1 MGLLDGKKGLI
12 LNVAN
17 DRSIAWHIGHNAI
30 KHGATCGFGY
40 LVMGDADKSLRRAKK
55 SMDELGAGA
64 DVFLHQCDVTSD
76 ESIARFFAA
85 AKDRFGTIDFVVHS
99 LAFANKDYL
108 KRDLGVFTSTPR
120 EVFSQACDVSA
131 YSLIALTRAALP
143 LMPDGGSVVAMSY
156 YGADKV
162 IPGYNIMG
170 VAKAA
175 LESTARYLAFDLG
188 EKKIRVNCIS
198 AGPIKTLAAMGV
210 GGIDEMLEYTPKKAP
225 LKRNVDADEVGK
237 TAVYLLSDL
246 SSAVTGETIYVDCGF
261 NNVGL

>member
-30 KHGATCGFGY
+30 QHGATCGFGY

-55 SMDELGAGA
+55 SIDELGIA
-64 DVFLHQCDVTSD
+64 DPFLHTCDVGSD
-76 ESIARFFAA
+76 ESIAAFFAA
-85 AKDRFGTIDFVVHS
+85 AKEKLGQIDFLVHS

-108 KRDLGVFTSTPR
+108 KKEQGVFTATPR
-120 EVFSQACDVSA
+120 EVYSQACDISA

-143 LMPDGGSVVAMSY
+143 LMPNGGSVVAMSY
-156 YGADKV
+156 YGAEKV
-162 IPGYNIMG
+162 IPGYNVMG

-175 LESTARYLAFDLG
+175 LESTARYLAYDLG

-198 AGPIKTLAAMGV
+198 AGPIRTLAAMGV

-225 LKRNVDADEVGK
+225 LKRNIDADEVGK
-237 TAVYLLSDL
+237 TAVFLLSDL
-246 SSAVTGETIYVDCGF
+246 SSGVTGETLYVDAGF

>member
-17 DRSIAWHIGHNAI
+17 DRSIAWHIGRNAI
-30 KHGATCGFGY
+30 QHGATCGFGY
-40 LVMGDADKSLRRAKK
+40 LVMGDPDKSLRRAKK
-55 SMDELGAGA
+55 SMDELGTGG

-76 ESIARFFAA
+76 ESIAKFFAA

-143 LMPDGGSVVAMSY
+143 MMPDGGSVVAMSY

-188 EKKIRVNCIS
+188 EKKVRVNCIS

-210 GGIDEMLEYTPKKAP
+210 GGIDEMLDYCPKKAP
-225 LKRNVDADEVGK
+225 LKRNVEADEVGK